1 MLAGCA
7 FVGVSPRSA
16 ELQAVVGSAG
26 SDLRCG
32 GAGARHES
40 SLRVTSRSAEQRVC
54 RPPASQ
60 SGPAVRAGTM
70 RWCVVYVA
78 LCALLPAAA
87 RACDCCSR
95 NATAAECGVDARL
108 EPRRDCACCAV
119 CAVQKGGLCDD
130 QLRPCQRGLE
140 CGSQGVC
147 TGESART
154 LAGFQPRQPSRRC
167 PPAVAARRP
176 VGTALAARRSG
187 GRSGVEP
194 PATEPTWGSPG
205 WGEGDGCCG

>member
-1 MLAGCA
+1 MLRPVLPCFHFRFGPYALSSAAACRLGDQLVLAGCA
-7 FVGVSPRSA
+7 FVGVSPKSA
-16 ELQAVVGSAG
+16 ELQAVGSAG

-54 RPPASQ
+54 RPPVSGAGQ

-70 RWCVVYVA
+70 RWCVVSVA

-87 RACDCCSR
+87 RACDCCFR

-119 CAVQKGGLCDD
+119 CAVQKGGRCDD
-130 QLRPCQRGLE
+130 QLRPCQGGLE
-140 CGSQGVC
+140 CSSQGVC

-154 LAGFQPRQPSRRC
+154 SAGFQPGSRRG
-167 PPAVAARRP
+167 AARRRWR
-176 VGTALAARRSG
+176 LD
-187 GRSGVEP
+187 GR
-194 PATEPTWGSPG
+194 
-205 WGEGDGCCG
+205 